1 MKILAAVDSFKG
13 SISSSEINGI
23 IAKELEIKNLEVIQ
37 KPLADGGEGTID
49 ALIDSGVAEKKDCMV
64 IGSLGEKIKSYY
76 ALMNNG
82 TAVIEIA
89 QICGLPMIPE
99 NKRNPMHT
107 TTYGVG
113 EAIIHAI
120 NHGADNVV
128 ITLGGSATN
137 DLGMG
142 MLQALGVTIT
152 DESDQPVLLGAAALK
167 DIAHI
172 DFSTCFTAIQNIS
185 LYVITDVQNP
195 LFGQNGA
202 TFIFGPQKGIT
213 PEDAVQIEEQIK
225 RLCTITP
232 ILEKY
237 QDTPG
242 AGAAGG
248 LGAACLAL
256 EAQIFDGADWFME
269 TLQVKEAIH
278 QADVVITGEGKL
290 DSQTLSGKAPISIA
304 NYANNLNKPVIAI
317 AGSID
322 SSLLT
327 RFYESGISV
336 CLSVIPGVQ
345 TLEQAMERSQVQNN
359 ISYISQQIATFLSW
373 PKK

>member
-49 ALIDSGVAEKKDCMV
+49 ALIDSGVAKKINCMV
-64 IGSLGEKIKSYY
+64 IGSLGEKIQSYY

-99 NKRNPMHT
+99 NKRNPLHT

-113 EAIIHAI
+113 EAIMYAI

-137 DLGMG
+137 DLGIG

-152 DESDQPVLLGAAALK
+152 DESDQPVPLGAAALK
-167 DIAHI
+167 DITHI
-172 DFSTCFTAIQNIS
+172 DFSTCFTAIKNITLS
-185 LYVITDVQNP
+185 VITDVQNP

-202 TFIFGPQKGIT
+202 TFIFGPQKESHQKT
-213 PEDAVQIEEQIK
+213 LLK
-225 RLCTITP
+225 SRN
-232 ILEKY
+232 KY
-237 QDTPG
+237 SAYVP
-242 AGAAGG
+242 
-248 LGAACLAL
+248 LPL
-256 EAQIFDGADWFME
+256 F
-269 TLQVKEAIH
+269 
-278 QADVVITGEGKL
+278 
-290 DSQTLSGKAPISIA
+290 
-304 NYANNLNKPVIAI
+304 
-317 AGSID
+317 
-322 SSLLT
+322 
-327 RFYESGISV
+327 
-336 CLSVIPGVQ
+336 
-345 TLEQAMERSQVQNN
+345 
-359 ISYISQQIATFLSW
+359 
-373 PKK
+373 

>member
-185 LYVITDVQNP
+185 LSVITDVQNP

-232 ILEKY
+232 ILERY

-304 NYANNLNKPVIAI
+304 NYANNLN
-317 AGSID
+317 D
-322 SSLLT
+322 HLLK
-327 RFYESGISV
+327 
-336 CLSVIPGVQ
+336 
-345 TLEQAMERSQVQNN
+345 QVDLDMNVGD
-359 ISYISQQIATFLSW
+359 
-373 PKK
+373 